1 VAHVG
6 ICVTKFSL
14 FNLLQ
19 HSAFLPS
26 ETAITGDIYWVAGK
40 FHFLKPVE
48 EEADVLQQN
57 CATAHI

>member
-6 ICVTKFSL
+6 ICVTKLSL

-26 ETAITGDIYWVAGK
+26 ETAITGDIYWVAGN

-48 EEADVLQQN
+48 EEAEVSQQN
-57 CATAHI
+57 FATARI

>member
-1 VAHVG
+1 
-6 ICVTKFSL
+6 VTKFSL
-14 FNLLQ
+14 FNLFQ

-57 CATAHI
+57 FATAHI

>member
-1 VAHVG
+1 MLG

-26 ETAITGDIYWVAGK
+26 ETAITGGIYWIVGK

-48 EEADVLQQN
+48 EEAEVLQQN
-57 CATAHI
+57 FATARI